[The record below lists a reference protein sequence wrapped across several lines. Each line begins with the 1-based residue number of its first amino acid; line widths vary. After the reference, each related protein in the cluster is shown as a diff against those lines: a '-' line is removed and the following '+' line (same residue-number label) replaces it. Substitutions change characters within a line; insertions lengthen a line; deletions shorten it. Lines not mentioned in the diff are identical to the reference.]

1 VVATADALV
10 ERLASAPGQAGL
22 FLDFDGVLAPIVAR
36 PDDAAVPPETRA
48 ELERLAGRYRLVAV
62 VSGRP
67 GDDVRARIGLDGI
80 VYVGTHGLELD
91 PRAEE
96 WRGRV
101 HAFGAAAPW
110 PAGQV
115 EDKGLSVA
123 FHYRDRADEDAAR
136 AELEALASQAR
147 AQGFAA
153 RFGRKVMEVLPP
165 VDANKGT
172 AVQRLLDESGLR
184 RVLVAGDDTTDLDA
198 FRAVEELDC
207 HVRVAVASSEAP
219 SLLRERAEI
228 VVESTGEFLELLRR
242 L

>member
-1 VVATADALV
+1 V
-10 ERLASAPGQAGL
+10 
-22 FLDFDGVLAPIVAR
+22 
-36 PDDAAVPPETRA
+36 
-48 ELERLAGRYRLVAV
+48 
-62 VSGRP
+62 
-67 GDDVRARIGLDGI
+67 GLDGI

-96 WRGRV
+96 WRERV

-110 PAGQV
+110 PAERV

-123 FHYRDRADEDAAR
+123 FHYRDRDDEDAAR
-136 AELEALASQAR
+136 AELEGLASRAR
-147 AQGFAA
+147 EQGFAT

-165 VDANKGT
+165 IDANKGT
-172 AVQRLLDESGLR
+172 AVRRLLDESGLR

-207 HVRVAVASSEAP
+207 HVRVAVASNEAP